1 MKTIIVATD
10 FSPISINAAYYAV
23 ELAAAVQ
30 AEVLLMN
37 AVAIPLFVSEA
48 PIPAETF
55 ETMLDDADKDL
66 KQLQEKLA
74 IFSNNTVNI
83 SYRSMLGTLI
93 NDLEDMSNNLDIFA
107 VVMGIQGA
115 GETDH
120 VLFGSN
126 TISAMRN
133 LPLPIIIVP
142 KHARFNGINNIALAC
157 DLKDVTETLPIKTIT
172 NILTLFNSKLH
183 VFYVS
188 RTEQDKASMLPESIS
203 LQNNL
208 MKFHPEM
215 HFLVNEDIEE
225 GIFEAAEKEH
235 IDLLMIV
242 PKEHGLIYSVFHKS
256 ISKDIAT
263 HPRIPIMTIHGK

>member
-37 AVAIPLFVSEA
+37 AVAVPLVAVEA
-48 PIPAETF
+48 PVPAETF
-55 ETMLDDADKDL
+55 ETMLEDADGDL
-66 KQLQEKLA
+66 KQLQEKLL

-83 SYRSMLGTLI
+83 YYHSVLGMLV
-93 NDLEDMSNNLDIFA
+93 NDLNELSQELNVFA
-107 VVMGIQGA
+107 IVMGSQGA
-115 GETDH
+115 GVTDR

-126 TISAMRN
+126 TLNVMRS
-133 LPLPIIIVP
+133 LPYPVIIVP
-142 KHARFNGINNIALAC
+142 KHARFKGINKIGLAC
-157 DLKDVTETLPIKTIT
+157 DLKDVNDTLPVEHITDMLTI
-172 NILTLFNSKLH
+172 FNSSLH
-183 VFYVS
+183 IFYVS
-188 RTEQDKASMLPESIS
+188 DTEEDNASILPESIS

-208 MKFHPEM
+208 MKFHPKI
-215 HFLVNEDIEE
+215 HFLTNENIKN
-225 GIFEAAEKEH
+225 GIFEAAETEN

-256 ISKDIAT
+256 ISKDIIT
-263 HPRIPIMTIHGK
+263 HPRMPIMTIHSR